1 MTRATCLLL
10 ALFALGGCDDDDVD
24 LRLAVSF
31 PDRTGTEPVPVGT
44 DGRFRLRV
52 SICVPHLP
60 SARASIVSLRELG
73 DGGPAERTLV
83 LLEPAEPI
91 EGCADGTL
99 SGTTSL
105 PATGTTTEL
114 EVSVLGERRVVEAT
128 LADTSSG
135 RVVSVTTSPSALPVG
150 GGILAITVWTDGAPD
165 GSTVALRTVP
175 PLPLS
180 SGSPSVTANR
190 ADAVVSV
197 PDDVAGVW
205 IGARIGSTEEGL
217 VVTRP

>member
-1 MTRATCLLL
+1 MRALACLLL
-10 ALFALGGCDDDDVD
+10 LASLGGCSDDGLD
-24 LRLAVSF
+24 LRLSVTF
-31 PDRTGTEPVPVGT
+31 PDRTGTDPVPVGT

-83 LLEPAEPI
+83 LLEPSEPV
-91 EGCADGTL
+91 EGCAEGTL
-99 SGTTSL
+99 AGVTSL

-114 EVSVLGERRVVEAT
+114 EVSVLGERQVVEAT
-128 LADTSSG
+128 LQSASSG
-135 RVVSVTTSPSALPVG
+135 RVVSVTTSPTMLPAG

-180 SGSPSVTANR
+180 SSSPTVTANR
-190 ADAVVSV
+190 AGAVVSV

-205 IGARIGSTEEGL
+205 IGARIGSSEEGL
-217 VVTRP
+217 VVMRP

>member
-1 MTRATCLLL
+1 MRATCLILV
-10 ALFALGGCDDDDVD
+10 LFALGGCDDDDVD
-24 LRLAVSF
+24 LRLSVTF
-31 PDRTGTEPVPVGT
+31 PDRTGTAPVPVGT

-83 LLEPAEPI
+83 LLEPAEQV
-91 EGCADGTL
+91 EGCDDGTL

-135 RVVSVTTSPSALPVG
+135 RVVLVETSPRTLPAG
-150 GGILAITVWTDGAPD
+150 GGVVVITVTTDGAVD
-165 GSTVALRTVP
+165 GSTVAVRTVP

-180 SGSPSVTANR
+180 TGSPIVSANR
-190 ADAVVSV
+190 AEAVVSV
-197 PDDVAGVW
+197 PDDVGGVW
-205 IGARIGSTEEGL
+205 IGARIGTAEEG
-217 VVTRP
+217 VVVSQP